1 MTFMSIFKNK
11 KRNRA
16 CVIGL
21 DGVPYTM
28 LLDLAGKGI
37 MSTAARLIDSGHLH
51 RMKASLP
58 EISAVSWTNF
68 MTGTNSGTH
77 GIFGF
82 TDFKPKSYEVRY
94 PNFNDVKAPTLWDR
108 LGAKGK
114 TSVVINQ
121 PSTYPAREIEG
132 ALVSGFVAL
141 ELAKAVWPMTYRAA
155 LEQMGYQIDVDIV
168 KARESPEV
176 LWQELNK
183 TMAGR
188 QKALNYFWEEPWDY
202 FEFVI
207 TGTDRLHH
215 FLWRAYED
223 PAHPSHQSFLD
234 FYRHIDRLIGK
245 IFAAYH
251 KLTNTY
257 AGFYILSDH
266 GFTGIDQEVYLNAW
280 LEKNGYLRFLKPAP
294 ESLED
299 IHARTRAFALDPN
312 RIYLN
317 LKNRFP
323 KGTVE
328 RSGRRALREEIAGK
342 LEKLEYQGRR
352 VVRKVFFAEEI
363 YSGPL
368 ATKGPDLVVVGEPG
382 FDMKG
387 SVKKKEIFGR
397 SGLQGMHTWDDA
409 FFWAADDFGDG
420 LRIADVAPIVLKNF

>member
-1 MTFMSIFKNK
+1 MPAAKRK
-11 KRNRA
+11 KTNRA

-21 DGVPYTM
+21 DGVPYGM
-28 LLDLAGKGI
+28 VVELARRGV
-37 MSTAARLIDSGHLH
+37 MSTMARLMDIGKIH

-58 EISAVSWTNF
+58 EISSVSWTDF
-68 MTGTNSGTH
+68 MTGTNAGTH

-82 TDFKPKSYEVRY
+82 TDFKPKSYGVRY
-94 PNFNDVKAPTLWDR
+94 PNFLDLKAPTLWDR

-114 TSVVINQ
+114 KSVIINQ
-121 PSTYPAREIEG
+121 PATYPARKTDGVLI
-132 ALVSGFVAL
+132 SGFVAL
-141 ELAKAVWPMTYRAA
+141 ELAKAVWPMSYRSA

-168 KARESPEV
+168 KCRESPEV
-176 LWQELNK
+176 LWLELSK
-183 TMAGR
+183 TMAGG
-188 QKALNYFWEEPWDY
+188 QKALNFFWEEGWDY
-202 FEFVI
+202 FEYVV

-251 KLTNTY
+251 KLTNSY
-257 AGFYILSDH
+257 DGFYILSDH

-280 LEKNGYLRFLKPAP
+280 LEQNGYLRFLKPEP

-299 IHARTRAFALDPN
+299 IHGRTRAFALDPN

-317 LKNRFP
+317 YKNKFP
-323 KGTVE
+323 KGIVE
-328 RSGRRALREEIAGK
+328 RSARKALKDEIAGK
-342 LEKLEYQGRR
+342 LAKLQYQGRR
-352 VVRKVFFAEEI
+352 VVKRVFFAEEA
-363 YSGPL
+363 YSGPH
-368 ATKGPDLVVVGEPG
+368 TGKGPDLIVVGEPG

-387 SVKKKEIFGR
+387 SVRKKDIFGR

-409 FFWAADDFGDG
+409 FFWSSEDHGDD
-420 LRIADVAPIVLKNF
+420 LKIADLAPVILKNF